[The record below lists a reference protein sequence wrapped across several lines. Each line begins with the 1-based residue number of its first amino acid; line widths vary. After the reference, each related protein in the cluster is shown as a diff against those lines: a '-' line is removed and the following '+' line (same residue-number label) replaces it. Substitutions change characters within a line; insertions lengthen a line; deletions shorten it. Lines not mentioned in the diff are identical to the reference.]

1 MQVIE
6 KTTKTRTTATRVRNA
21 NKAPAHPNG
30 NRAPEFNADG
40 TPIRTGMGRIADEGA
55 TPVGGDKLRDQ
66 PVALDA
72 KMLGNNLANEVFAT
86 VRANAKNIW
95 RGFALRII
103 GMPTD
108 GRVQFLTSIK
118 EQMRAL
124 AKASREDVTGVD
136 KEGNPDPTGDE
147 KKAARKRVS
156 SATVEVSKLTTIASA
171 WQAQATDE
179 GAMRE
184 YTATTGRDAATVADV
199 PYEWLVQ
206 YARQIMAS
214 KAGRTPDPWH
224 VKVMKFFKANPAS
237 TDADKVAQAVL
248 EEFIAKTYADDK
260 PAADKVEPV

>member
-1 MQVIE
+1 M
-6 KTTKTRTTATRVRNA
+6 TTTTTPTRVRNA
-21 NKAPAHPNG
+21 NKGRAPA
-30 NRAPEFNADG
+30 APDTGAS
-40 TPIRTGMGRIADEGA
+40 IRTGMSRIADEGA

-103 GMPTD
+103 AMPTD
-108 GRVQFLTSIK
+108 GRVQFLTAIK

-156 SATVEVSKLTTIASA
+156 SATVEVSKLTTVASA
-171 WQAQATDE
+171 WQGAATDE

-184 YTATTGRDAATVADV
+184 YAATTGREPETLADV

-214 KAGRTPDPWH
+214 KMGRTPDPWH

-237 TDADKVAQAVL
+237 TEADKAAQAAL
-248 EEFIAKTYADDK
+248 EEYVAKTYSDDK
-260 PAADKVEPV
+260 PAADKVEPI